1 MDGGWLWQKKS
12 IRERIAIKAMAAHRN
27 GSVLIIGIKEA
38 RESYDSHP
46 RNSIHAQKYTV
57 ALKRLNE
64 FVLRGVI
71 PKNVFVE
78 GPGLWSTRVSARK
91 MISSDV
97 GVAAQSVCS
106 SPGPMGI

>member
-1 MDGGWLWQKKS
+1 VAEKS
-12 IRERIAIKAMAAHRN
+12 IRERIAIEAMAAHRKRI
-27 GSVLIIGIKEA
+27 GVLIIGIKEA

-78 GPGLWSTRVSARK
+78 GPYGAPVCPRAR
-91 MISSDV
+91 
-97 GVAAQSVCS
+97 
-106 SPGPMGI
+106 